1 MGKVFILLVLVAG
14 LVIGI
19 MVAVSGGFSC
29 SPGAY
34 CPDGPPSVTST
45 GGHYDPP
52 DPDIQQ
58 DYHPEPAELRAG
70 SAAVA
75 GCRVSEPSPLLDRE
89 GIEEAFRRLG
99 AAQELACSFSRQL
112 CSPSSAATAWAS
124 SSTMPCS
131 RSPLSAAAHSRY
143 DPGKPER
150 RAITHPSRSVLAG
163 TAADGP
169 R

>member
-75 GCRVSEPSPLLDRE
+75 GRSHAGWQP
-89 GIEEAFRRLG
+89 
-99 AAQELACSFSRQL
+99 
-112 CSPSSAATAWAS
+112 
-124 SSTMPCS
+124 STMTYPLTRANTVS
-131 RSPLSAAAHSRY
+131 RSPAS
-143 DPGKPER
+143 G
-150 RAITHPSRSVLAG
+150 
-163 TAADGP
+163 
-169 R
+169 